1 MLLLRYVSL
10 PRWRNGRRA
19 RFRCECL
26 TACRFES
33 YPGHKGRLRL
43 KSAFLYLMRSVG
55 CADKIMFIARP
66 TVCANMVSARLL
78 RCSNPILGTKSLEQP
93 YGLLFFCAQDTPF
106 LLKTERHFVYLHTQH
121 YGLSYDKR
129 YNRKD

>member
-1 MLLLRYVSL
+1 MLLLCIVSM

-33 YPGHKGRLRL
+33 YPGHKKFRAALRT
-43 KSAFLYLMRSVG
+43 A
-55 CADKIMFIARP
+55 
-66 TVCANMVSARLL
+66 
-78 RCSNPILGTKSLEQP
+78 
-93 YGLLFFCAQDTPF
+93 LFCTQDRPF